1 MLIPKEKPYLSGLN
15 SYYLYLDKFIEHLQ
29 GDIGSG
35 CLYGRTTDQEILVYF
50 DEREIVRGVIQHSGK
65 RAQTSE
71 NIDPVLQSLDIKNYV
86 VNVYYLDLSSIF
98 FWGQMPEFKRA
109 KAALKSSDIPLEDLV
124 YRLKKKRFSGFLDI
138 SLLKQ
143 KEGAILFFHQGERRG
158 GSYSWGKGGL
168 NPSDEEYNRL
178 LGLLQSHAATY
189 DIGHFKSASQK
200 AAESP
205 DKQLAETSSP
215 MYFSNLNTAM
225 EEFMVIFIQVT
236 RKKVKT
242 DPLILL
248 KQKFLD
254 VMDQYPVLE
263 PFNNFY
269 DLKNDGSIE
278 FAENAPREDIASAIV
293 DAAWK
298 VIEDNKLQ
306 KKFSAA
312 IRKWAYRSA
321 LEERGIEVGR

>member
-15 SYYLYLDKFIEHLQ
+15 SYYLYIDKFIEHLQ

-35 CLYGRTTDQEILVYF
+35 CLYCRSIDQEILVYF
-50 DEREIVRGVIQHSGK
+50 DERDIVRGVIQQSGEHV
-65 RAQTSE
+65 QISE
-71 NIDPVLQSLDIKNYV
+71 SIEPVLQSLDIKNFE
-86 VNVYYLDLSSIF
+86 VNVYYLDSSSIF
-98 FWGQMPEFKRA
+98 FWGQIPEFKRA
-109 KAALKSSDIPLEDLV
+109 KATLNSSDIPLEDLV
-124 YRLKKKRFSGFLDI
+124 YRLKQKRFSGFLDI
-138 SLLKQ
+138 SLLKRN
-143 KEGAILFFHQGERRG
+143 EGAILFFHQGERRG

-168 NPSDEEYNRL
+168 NPSDDEYNRL
-178 LGLLQSHAATY
+178 LGLLQSNAATY
-189 DIGHFKSASQK
+189 EIGHFKSKSKK
-200 AAESP
+200 AVGTP
-205 DKQLAETSSP
+205 DEQSADSDSP

-225 EEFMVIFIQVT
+225 EEFMAIFIQVT

-269 DLKNDGSIE
+269 DLKDDGSIE

-298 VIEDNKLQ
+298 VVEDNKLQ
-306 KKFSAA
+306 KKFNAT
-312 IRKWAYRSA
+312 IKKWAYRSA
-321 LEERGIEVGR
+321 LEERGIEVDR